1 MKSQTQTAAPER
13 GTAPNLEIY
22 QEFIGRMAD
31 RADNEIMEL
40 AEKIAGEHNSE
51 AILAMQ
57 KKLKSTHRKEK
68 ILSRLLANTCPEDLL
83 ELIDAIAEPGVKQ
96 EFQPMFDTIQDLIV
110 TLRITRWDIM
120 AMPNPLGVRHE

>member
-1 MKSQTQTAAPER
+1 MKSQTQTAAER

-57 KKLKSTHRKEK
+57 KKLKSTRRKEK
-68 ILSRLLANTCPEDLL
+68 ILSRLLANTCPDDLL
-83 ELIDAIAEPGVKQ
+83 ELIDAVAEPGVKQ
-96 EFQPMFDTIQDLIV
+96 EFQPMFDMIQDLIV
-110 TLRITRWDIM
+110 TLGITRWDIM
-120 AMPNPLGVRHE
+120 AMPNPLAVRHE